1 MGEGGRGGK
10 GAKSGQARS
19 ACPRVKTRRDGRE
32 PVLAVTWRPFPGSYR
47 GRHAGAVAASPAVS
61 TAMIKC
67 KKVAIKKCMKK
78 GMRNDIGNTQFVPVF
93 GAERVKKWKELDGW
107 IFEVTDKKG

>member
-1 MGEGGRGGK
+1 
-10 GAKSGQARS
+10 
-19 ACPRVKTRRDGRE
+19 
-32 PVLAVTWRPFPGSYR
+32 
-47 GRHAGAVAASPAVS
+47 
-61 TAMIKC
+61 
-67 KKVAIKKCMKK
+67 MKK

>member
-47 GRHAGAVAASPAVS
+47 ARRFGCGGCFPGSNGRMAVKRREAFRGG
-61 TAMIKC
+61 TRR
-67 KKVAIKKCMKK
+67 
-78 GMRNDIGNTQFVPVF
+78 GG
-93 GAERVKKWKELDGW
+93 
-107 IFEVTDKKG
+107 

>member
-1 MGEGGRGGK
+1 
-10 GAKSGQARS
+10 
-19 ACPRVKTRRDGRE
+19 
-32 PVLAVTWRPFPGSYR
+32 
-47 GRHAGAVAASPAVS
+47 
-61 TAMIKC
+61 MIKC

>member
-1 MGEGGRGGK
+1 MLNN
-10 GAKSGQARS
+10 S
-19 ACPRVKTRRDGRE
+19 
-32 PVLAVTWRPFPGSYR
+32 
-47 GRHAGAVAASPAVS
+47 AVAIALS

-107 IFEVTDKKG
+107 ILEVTEKKG